1 MWKYCAGKLDPFLFQ
16 QCRFY
21 SRRKKQLIP
30 TRKAQQL
37 HAQPTEKGQLD
48 KPKLFAFG
56 NFSALEVPKKKQIEL
71 LQTAIENIASF
82 DSLRIFPTVRA
93 AMIKEIKNGYNLKNT
108 YVKSI
113 DDVVIRPSP
122 VQIAAIRKINQP
134 RKVAA
139 KHLEKAG
146 THLLAE
152 VMEENEK
159 RRLKIFT
166 IAAETGSGKSWAY
179 LASVLSMLKQDDMAL
194 FNRSPD
200 ALKEAQR
207 HSLIRAV
214 ILLPTH
220 ELVNQVYDTV
230 QFAATIPLHPQTD
243 LTENVLKSPEFANFF
258 LDAANASSLDLKVFK
273 WGVGDTPNKLFN
285 EVKSKRIDI
294 LVTTPGKIQ
303 GLARLD
309 NFDRPFKHFNF
320 VDYCV
325 VDEADT
331 LVHESWFEDTAMTLQ
346 RFGKLKDLIL
356 CSATTPK
363 EFEKAIQKLFTTR
376 DSLIRIVT
384 PQIHKIPKQIVVKV
398 IDAEQSPFHG
408 SKSRCLAQA
417 IYAIHNDG
425 TESGFVKR
433 IIVFLNEKKHVE
445 PLVETLITK
454 FHHNEEDVVG
464 VSGSDDHRD
473 RAEKIVPFIN
483 SAEPLLEG
491 VSSKVK
497 VLVTTDLLA
506 RGLNF
511 QGIKNVILM
520 DIPKTSID
528 LIHRIGR
535 TGRMRQSG
543 RVFVIID
550 RKSKKSW
557 IKGLPRAIKAGAT
570 LG

>member
-1 MWKYCAGKLDPFLFQ
+1 MWRNSAGRHNSNFFY

-21 SRRKKQLIP
+21 SRAKKQIIQS
-30 TRKAQQL
+30 RNAQRL
-37 HAQPTEKGQLD
+37 DAKPTEKN
-48 KPKLFAFG
+48 KAKSKLFAFG
-56 NFSALEVPKKKQIEL
+56 NFSALKVPEKKQIETS
-71 LQTAIENIASF
+71 QAAIEKITSF

-93 AMIKEIKNGYNLKNT
+93 AMIQEIKKGYNLKNT

-113 DDVVIRPSP
+113 DEVEIKPSP
-122 VQIAAIRKINQP
+122 VQVAAIRKINQP

-139 KHLEKAG
+139 KNLEKAG
-146 THLLAE
+146 TPILAE

-159 RRLKIFT
+159 RKLKIFT
-166 IAAETGSGKSWAY
+166 IAAETGSGKTWAY

-194 FNRSPD
+194 YNKSPQ
-200 ALKEAQR
+200 ALQEAQK
-207 HSLIRAV
+207 HPLIRAV

-220 ELVNQVYDTV
+220 ELVDQVYETLR
-230 QFAATIPLHPQTD
+230 F
-243 LTENVLKSPEFANFF
+243 
-258 LDAANASSLDLKVFK
+258 AANAPLDPESTATNKILASKEFGKYLLDPANSSSLNLNVFK
-273 WGVGDTPNKLFN
+273 WGVGDSPNKLFN
-285 EVKSKRIDI
+285 KVDSRRLDI

-303 GLARLD
+303 GLNRLT
-309 NFDRPFKHFNF
+309 NFERPFRHFNY

-331 LVHESWFEDTAMTLQ
+331 LVNDSWFEETALTLQ

-356 CSATTPK
+356 CSATIPK
-363 EFEKAIQKLFTTR
+363 EFERAIEKLFTSK

-417 IYAIHNDG
+417 LYAIHNDG
-425 TESGFVKR
+425 TENGFVKR
-433 IIVFLNEKKHVE
+433 VIIFVNEKKHVE
-445 PLVETLITK
+445 PLVETLLTK
-454 FHHNEEDVVG
+454 YHHSEEDVFG
-464 VSGSDDHRD
+464 ISGSDDHRD
-473 RAEKIVPFIN
+473 RIEKIAPFIN
-483 SAEPLLEG
+483 PAEPLPKGGKPQL
-491 VSSKVK
+491 K

-511 QGIKNVILM
+511 HSIKNVILM
-520 DIPKTSID
+520 DVPKTSID

-535 TGRMRQSG
+535 TGRMRQAG

-550 RKSKKSW
+550 KKSRKSW
-557 IKGLPRAIKAGAT
+557 IKGLPRAIKTGAT